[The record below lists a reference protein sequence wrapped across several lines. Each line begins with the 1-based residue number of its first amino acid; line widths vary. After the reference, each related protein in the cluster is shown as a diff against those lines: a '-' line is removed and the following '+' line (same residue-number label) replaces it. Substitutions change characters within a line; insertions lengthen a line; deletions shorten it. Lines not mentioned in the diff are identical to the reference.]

1 MRIAVLL
8 LLFATTTYGQ
18 VDSLDYF
25 QARLAQAKDG
35 YERVDILNR
44 ISHIY
49 SQLSLSS
56 TDLYVTEA
64 LELAQSINYQKGIA
78 SSLNV
83 MGISSSIKGEYTAGL
98 EYFIR
103 ALNIREQLKD
113 VAGVA
118 GIYNN
123 ISRVYI
129 YQRDYD
135 KALEYA
141 KRSLELLRSTNENT
155 IIASSHVS
163 LGDIYLNKE
172 DLEQAMSMYRAAYE
186 LFAQEKQ
193 NSRQAN
199 VLIKQANVLERL
211 ERFDE
216 GLDKCRQASSLM
228 NTLHDTFVQIELN
241 QMIGSLYRMKGN
253 EEKAYLYLIRS
264 IQDAEKS
271 KDSHSLI
278 TSYTEMAD
286 MFEHFKKY
294 DSALVYTKKYQA
306 LNSQVYTTEKSKQ
319 LALIERMYQEDRKD
333 QLLEMQNQKI
343 KSQSI
348 IITVITILAV
358 LITMLVVLLYHY
370 YRTKR
375 ESHVALE
382 KLNRDIYEKHEEIL
396 AQAEELTQAN
406 QEIRR
411 INESLEEEV
420 NYRTEKIEQQNK
432 MLIDYAYSNAHNVR
446 GPLARIL
453 GLAVL
458 IKEEKDINQIRIYN
472 NHMHSSAEELD
483 HVIRDINN
491 KLQLDSE

>member
-1 MRIAVLL
+1 MRIVVVLL
-8 LLFATTTYGQ
+8 LFSISARGQ

-25 QARLAQAKDG
+25 QQRLAQAKNG

-56 TDLYVTEA
+56 SDVYAAEA
-64 LELAQSINYQKGIA
+64 LELAQSMNYQKGIA

-83 MGISSSIKGEYTAGL
+83 KGISSSIKGEYAAGL
-98 EYFIR
+98 DYFIR
-103 ALNIREQLKD
+103 ALNIREQLND
-113 VAGVA
+113 IAGVA

-123 ISRVYI
+123 ISRLYI
-129 YQRDYD
+129 YQHDYD

-141 KRSLELLRSTNENT
+141 KRSLELLDTTHENV

-163 LGDIYLNKE
+163 LGEIYLNKG
-172 DLEQAMSMYRAAYE
+172 DLELAMSTYRAAYE
-186 LFAQEKQ
+186 LFAREKQ
-193 NSRQAN
+193 YARQAN
-199 VLIKQANVLERL
+199 VLIKQASVLERMGK
-211 ERFDE
+211 FDE
-216 GLDKCRQASSLM
+216 GLDKCRQASSLL
-228 NTLHDTFVQIELN
+228 NSIQDTFIQIELN
-241 QMIGSLYRMKGN
+241 LMIGSLYRMKGN
-253 EEKAYLYLIRS
+253 EEKAYVYLTRAV
-264 IQDAEKS
+264 QEANVS
-271 KDSHSLI
+271 KDSYSLM
-278 TSYTEMAD
+278 TSYAEMAE

-294 DSALVYTKKYQA
+294 DSALVYAKKYQV

-348 IITVITILAV
+348 IITVITILAA
-358 LITMLVVLLYHY
+358 LITILVVLLYHY
-370 YRTKR
+370 YRSKR
-375 ESHVALE
+375 ESNIALE
-382 KLNRDIYEKHEEIL
+382 KLNREIYEKHEEIL
-396 AQAEELTQAN
+396 AQTEELTQAN

-420 NYRTEKIEQQNK
+420 NYRTAKIEQQNK

-453 GLAVL
+453 GLAAL
-458 IKEEKDINQIRIYN
+458 IKEEKDADQIKVYN
-472 NHMHSSAEELD
+472 THMLTSAEELD
-483 HVIRDINN
+483 KVIRDINN
-491 KLQLDSE
+491 KLQSEN